1 MLTLSIHLAEIPTS
15 PQNPPELYYGMILD
29 CDIVGLIL
37 KYLKDGKVQGSKRGG
52 VAAFQGPAKSFLTDR
67 ITGSF

>member
-15 PQNPPELYYGMILD
+15 PQNPPELCYGMILD

-67 ITGSF
+67 IPGSF